1 MSELHRRLL
10 RDVPERRAPKAG
22 DFATE
27 TRAMRSWVAALP
39 MANFLASAHMLVN
52 GLRAMNALRISPGE
66 RIDALEIM
74 RGPVNQLAAL
84 VDKQIVGASFPLPPQ
99 RAELGTL
106 AQEFQSELA
115 LGYRM
120 ALHDYCAPNGNV
132 PLLKGKAVGLAA
144 ARALVHAGARLQKA
158 YLLYRTPPKGSWQ
171 SLHDVYRFTA
181 SLGLESRTVDDA
193 AAGAATPRQIYAHAV
208 LLALANP
215 YRFTQRELLDAI
227 AFTRVLAPYGE
238 LRRVAGGKAA
248 HPIEVDADR
257 GPGYLPEERTSVD
270 DGVLELDLAPV
281 LAFIEE
287 QVAALPPG
295 IQLLTLRA
303 RAAAPMQIDVE
314 LARRIVDGWTSDGTR
329 GHRRLAGGYTLQTV
343 IGLHD
348 LHFVLA
354 GNEDFDSFLRRVRG
368 TTISLSERDT
378 AAAWAIGSSEQMR
391 TQRMPARIV
400 DQGLGGYR
408 LLWERGS
415 GGENVR
421 AKVGELVG
429 LAVAEGGNG
438 APDWMAGTVR
448 WMRIGDD
455 GRVDAGVELL
465 ARRALAIGVR
475 ALDAAGNAHP
485 DMRGILLQP
494 LRAEETAVYGSL
506 LTPGLFEREPAGIE
520 LTLPADPHRW
530 PSAPSVLR
538 VQGAGAMDS
547 TGSYL
552 LFALPPLDLPEDG
565 IDGDDDGAVGG
576 RRPALA
582 GAGPA

>member
-1 MSELHRRLL
+1 M
-10 RDVPERRAPKAG
+10 
-22 DFATE
+22 
-27 TRAMRSWVAALP
+27 
-39 MANFLASAHMLVN
+39 LA
-52 GLRAMNALRISPGE
+52 R
-66 RIDALEIM
+66 
-74 RGPVNQLAAL
+74 
-84 VDKQIVGASFPLPPQ
+84 
-99 RAELGTL
+99 
-106 AQEFQSELA
+106 
-115 LGYRM
+115 
-120 ALHDYCAPNGNV
+120 
-132 PLLKGKAVGLAA
+132 
-144 ARALVHAGARLQKA
+144 
-158 YLLYRTPPKGSWQ
+158 
-171 SLHDVYRFTA
+171 TA
-181 SLGLESRTVDDA
+181 SCA
-193 AAGAATPRQIYAHAV
+193 
-208 LLALANP
+208 
-215 YRFTQRELLDAI
+215 
-227 AFTRVLAPYGE
+227 
-238 LRRVAGGKAA
+238 RVATA

-415 GGENVR
+415 GGEGVR

-429 LAVAEGGNG
+429 LAIRGRQRRVTGWPAPCAGCASVTAASMLGWNCWRG
-438 APDWMAGTVR
+438 AR
-448 WMRIGDD
+448 WR
-455 GRVDAGVELL
+455 
-465 ARRALAIGVR
+465 RRAR
-475 ALDAAGNAHP
+475 A
-485 DMRGILLQP
+485 
-494 LRAEETAVYGSL
+494 
-506 LTPGLFEREPAGIE
+506 
-520 LTLPADPHRW
+520 
-530 PSAPSVLR
+530 
-538 VQGAGAMDS
+538 
-547 TGSYL
+547 
-552 LFALPPLDLPEDG
+552 
-565 IDGDDDGAVGG
+565 G
-576 RRPALA
+576 RRRQCASRHARHPPAA
-582 GAGPA
+582 AAPKRQPFTTAC